1 MSAAR
6 KIAAAACMLLPP
18 LPGKNLLMR
27 CFGWRI
33 AKGCRLGMSW
43 IEVKRVNLALGARIG
58 YGNIVRVDALHLDSS
73 AYIGHLNQLNGPFI
87 VALKQQA
94 GVGNSNR
101 ITRARLGATWGRSML
116 RLGTWSK
123 ITSGH
128 VIDCTRSVRFG
139 DYSTLAGKGSQVWT
153 HGYLHAPAGI
163 DRFRIDGRVHIGSN
177 VYVGSASVIN
187 AGVRIGDAITIGS
200 MSCVSSSLA
209 TPGLY
214 VGQQLRM
221 LRLDYEDAYQRHPAV
236 HVAGLQDRVVN
247 KHLGPG
253 R

>member
-1 MSAAR
+1 MSVAS
-6 KIAAAACMLLPP
+6 KVAAAACMLLPQ
-18 LPGKNLLMR
+18 LPGKNLLLR

-33 AKGCRLGMSW
+33 APGCRLGMSW
-43 IEVKRVNLALGARIG
+43 IDAKHITLAVGAKIG
-58 YGNIVRVDALHLDSS
+58 HGNIIRIDALHLESK
-73 AYIGHLNQLNGPFI
+73 AYIGQFNYIKGPFI
-87 VALKQQA
+87 VAMKMQA
-94 GVGNSNR
+94 GIGNSNQ
-101 ITRARLGATWGRSML
+101 ISRARRGVTWGRSML

-128 VIDCTRSVRFG
+128 TIDCTRSVRFG
-139 DYSTLAGKGSQVWT
+139 DYSTLAGKGSQIWT
-153 HGYLHAPAGI
+153 HGYLHAPVGI
-163 DRFRIDGRVHIGSN
+163 DRFRIDGRVQIGCN

-187 AGVRIGDAITIGS
+187 AGIRIGDAITIGS

-247 KHLGPG
+247 KQPG
-253 R
+253 RGR